1 MSGAIDDL
9 CYAVERQHGGRATFV
24 ESVPVDESHKGKPV
38 WQGVVHV
45 FDLEGHPTATRA
57 YAWSSPVESS
67 SKRRFYA
74 VLEVPPVQSA
84 QDAVRAAIVQ
94 EHRSLGGEK

>member
-1 MSGAIDDL
+1 MTDIDVTDL
-9 CYAVERQHGGRATFV
+9 QNVIEEQHDCSA
-24 ESVPVDESHKGKPV
+24 SLVDSEVVSEAFKGQPV
-38 WQGVVHV
+38 WDGIVHI
-45 FDLEGHPTATRA
+45 FEITGHPEATRC

-84 QDAVRAAIVQ
+84 QDAVRAAIVA
-94 EHRSLGGEK
+94 EHREER